1 MTDSTPSPETV
12 DKLRNGVYSG
22 LAMLAGMQLNVFTPL
37 SNGPM
42 NAEQLAN
49 ALGVGVVRFRPLLDS
64 LAAAG
69 LLKVQGDVY
78 SNTPEADYFL
88 VPSKPNYTGGTQ
100 LRSLHWTNI
109 LKTADSIRSGSP
121 QARIDYTAQST
132 EELEAGFARFNH
144 TTVATARNIVERYDL
159 SSYRTLLD
167 VGGGTGALA
176 ITVTE
181 SCPNIQATVVDL
193 PNVTPL
199 TQRFVNEAGAAD
211 RVQVVTA
218 DAVNGPLIGSFDSA
232 ILNSFIQVLSPDQAR
247 RAIRNVGEVINSD
260 GAIFISGVGILD
272 DSRISPPQS
281 TGFNLNAIN
290 VFDEGQAYT
299 EQEHENWLT
308 EAGFKDSERVTLP
321 NGTSIISARKPKH
334 T

>member
-1 MTDSTPSPETV
+1 MTDSTPSPEIIDNLT
-12 DKLRNGVYSG
+12 NGVYSG
-22 LAMLAGMQLNVFTPL
+22 LAMLAGMQLDVFTPL

-42 NAEQLAN
+42 NSEQLAK
-49 ALGVGVVRFRPLLDS
+49 ALGVGVVRFRPLLDA

-69 LLKVQGDVY
+69 LLKVERDVY
-78 SNTPEADYFL
+78 SNTPETDYFL
-88 VPSKPNYTGGTQ
+88 VPGKPTYTGGTQ
-100 LRSLHWTNI
+100 LLSLHWTNI

-121 QARIDYTAQST
+121 QARIDYSAMSI
-132 EELEAGFARFNH
+132 EELEAGFGRFYHN
-144 TTVATARNIVERYDL
+144 TVATARNIVERYDL

-218 DAVNGPLIGSFDSA
+218 DAVNGPLTGSFDA
-232 ILNSFIQVLSPDQAR
+232 AVLNAFIQVLSPDQAR
-247 RAIRNVGEVINSD
+247 RSIRNVSEVINRD

-272 DSRISPPQS
+272 DSRVSPPQS

-299 EQEHENWLT
+299 EQEHKNWLT
-308 EAGFKDSERVTLP
+308 EAGFKYSERVTLP
-321 NGTSIISARKPKH
+321 NGTSIISARKPD
-334 T
+334 

>member
-1 MTDSTPSPETV
+1 MTDSTPIPEIIDNLT
-12 DKLRNGVYSG
+12 NGVYSG
-22 LAMLAGMQLNVFTPL
+22 LAMLAGMQLDVFTPL

-42 NAEQLAN
+42 NPEQLAN
-49 ALGVGVVRFRPLLDS
+49 AVGVGAVRFRPLLDA
-64 LAAAG
+64 LTAAG

-88 VPSKPNYTGGTQ
+88 VQSRPSYMGGTQ
-100 LRSLHWTNI
+100 TRLSFQWTNI

-121 QARIDYTAQST
+121 QARVDYTAMSA
-132 EELEAGFARFNH
+132 EELEAVFGRFYDV
-144 TTVATARNIVERYDL
+144 TVATARSIVERYDL
-159 SSYRTLLD
+159 SSYGTLLD

-199 TQRFVNEAGAAD
+199 TQRFVDKVGAAE

-218 DAVNGPLIGSFDSA
+218 DVVDGPLTGFFDA
-232 ILNSFIQVLSPDQAR
+232 AVLNNFVQVLSADQAR
-247 RAIRNVGEVINSD
+247 RALRNVSEVMNPG

-272 DSRISPPQS
+272 DSRVSPPQAI
-281 TGFNLNAIN
+281 GFNLNTIN
-290 VFDEGQAYT
+290 VFDEGQAHT
-299 EQEHENWLT
+299 EQEHKNWLT
-308 EAGFKDSERVTLP
+308 EAGFEGFERVTLP
-321 NGTSIISARKPKH
+321 NGTSIISARKSE
-334 T
+334 

>member
-1 MTDSTPSPETV
+1 MTDSTPSPEIV

-22 LAMLAGMQLNVFTPL
+22 LAMLAGMQLDVFTPL

-42 NAEQLAN
+42 NSEQLAK
-49 ALGVGVVRFRPLLDS
+49 ALGVGVVRFRPLLDA

-69 LLKVQGDVY
+69 LLKVERDVY
-78 SNTPEADYFL
+78 SNTPETDYFL
-88 VPSKPNYTGGTQ
+88 VPGKPTYTGGTQ
-100 LRSLHWTNI
+100 LLSLHWTNI

-121 QARIDYTAQST
+121 QARIDYSALST
-132 EELEAGFARFNH
+132 EELEAGYGRFYDV
-144 TTVATARNIVERYDL
+144 TVATARTIVERYDL

-167 VGGGTGALA
+167 VGGGTGGLA

-218 DAVNGPLIGSFDSA
+218 DAVNGPLTGSFDA
-232 ILNSFIQVLSPDQAR
+232 AVLNSFIQVLSPDQAR
-247 RAIRNVGEVINSD
+247 RALRNVSEVINPS
-260 GAIFISGVGILD
+260 GAIFISGRGILD
-272 DSRISPPQS
+272 DSRVAPPQ
-281 TGFNLNAIN
+281 TVEFNLNAIN
-290 VFDEGQAYT
+290 VFDEGQAHT
-299 EQEHENWLT
+299 EQEHRNWLT
-308 EAGFKDSERVTLP
+308 EAGFEGFERVTLP
-321 NGTSIISARKPKH
+321 SGTSIISARKPE
-334 T
+334 